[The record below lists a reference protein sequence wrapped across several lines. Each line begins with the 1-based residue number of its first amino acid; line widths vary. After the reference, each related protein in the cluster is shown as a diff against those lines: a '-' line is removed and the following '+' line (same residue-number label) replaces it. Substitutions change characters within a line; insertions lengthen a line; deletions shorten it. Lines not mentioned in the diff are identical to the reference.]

1 MAVELA
7 LHELEFAVPA
17 FDPGKDAENQRKHG
31 VSLAFGAKVV
41 ADPYSVEVID
51 NRFAYGEERWN
62 VIGLVDGQ
70 VYVAT
75 YTDREEGVP
84 FISVRPASKRE
95 ADRYYGRT

>member
-1 MAVELA
+1 M
-7 LHELEFAVPA
+7 PS
-17 FDPGKDAENQRKHG
+17 FDPAKDVKNQRDHG
-31 VSLAFGAKVV
+31 VSLAFGVKVV
-41 ADPYSVEVID
+41 ADPNSIEVID
-51 NRFAYGEERWN
+51 DRFAYGEERWN

-75 YTDREEGVP
+75 YTDREEGVR

>member
-1 MAVELA
+1 M
-7 LHELEFAVPA
+7 PS
-17 FDPGKDAENQRKHG
+17 FDPAKDVKNQRDHG
-31 VSLAFGAKVV
+31 LSLAFGAKVV
-41 ADPYSVEVID
+41 ADPHSIEVID
-51 NRFAYGEERWN
+51 DRFAYGEERWN

-75 YTDREEGVP
+75 YTDREDGVR

>member
-1 MAVELA
+1 M
-7 LHELEFAVPA
+7 PP

-31 VSLAFGAKVV
+31 VSLAFGRRVV
-41 ADPYSVEVID
+41 ADPHSIEVLD
-51 NRFAYGEERWN
+51 DRFAYGEERWN

-75 YTDREEGVP
+75 YTDRDEGVR

-95 ADRYYGRT
+95 ADRYYERN